1 MKECDVV
8 LSSTESDSAMFK
20 PIVFDVFGKRIQAMR
35 THSGWELFEIGNEGK
50 QRRFGGA
57 IVPSDLSEDQLLSF
71 LDDVFHQ
78 YATPIRSRVRR
89 ID

>member
-1 MKECDVV
+1 
-8 LSSTESDSAMFK
+8 MFK

-35 THSGWELFEIGNEGK
+35 AHSGWELFEIGNEGK

-57 IVPSDLSEDQLLSF
+57 IVPPDLSEDQLLSF
-71 LDDVFHQ
+71 LDDLFHQ

>member
-1 MKECDVV
+1 MKESDLV
-8 LSSTESDSAMFK
+8 LSLTESEIRMFK

-35 THSGWELFEIGNEGK
+35 THRGWELFEIGNEGK
-50 QRRFGGA
+50 QRRFGGS
-57 IVPSDLSEDQLLSF
+57 IVPPALPEDQLLSF
-71 LDDVFHQ
+71 LDDLFHQ